1 MKKVLLLTLCAVVS
15 AVAVGCAQNRCGTT
29 CCPPTSGSCCEP
41 SYGAPVIMPGTTMPG
56 PVYMQPQTVVPG
68 PA

>member
-1 MKKVLLLTLCAVVS
+1 MKRLLLLTLCAVVS
-15 AVAVGCAQNRCGTT
+15 AGAAGCAQNRCGTT
-29 CCPPTSGSCCEP
+29 YCPPATGGCCEP
-41 SYGAPVIMPGTTMPG
+41 SYGAPMMVPGTATPG